1 MNDGV
6 KLYIGAKAKHMY
18 FCGGWGGKIL
28 GMVTGGLIGSNQ
40 KQAETKQVNA
50 PLTTETGQASAQAE
64 VDARR
69 RQRRGYESTVGAGSN
84 TGGGTTSSRSV
95 LGG

>member
-1 MNDGV
+1 MNEGV

-28 GMVTGGLIGSNQ
+28 GMMTGGLIGSGQ
-40 KQAETKQVNA
+40 KQVSTSRVQAPTSVSTGEDTVKAE
-50 PLTTETGQASAQAE
+50 E
-64 VDARR
+64 DARR
-69 RQRRGYESTVGAGSN
+69 KRRQGYESTVGAGSN
-84 TGGGTTSSRSV
+84 TGGGTTQARGI

>member
-1 MNDGV
+1 MNEGV
-6 KLYIGAKAKHMY
+6 KLYIGAKPKIY

-28 GMVTGGLIGSNQ
+28 GMVTGGLIGGNRENT
-40 KQAETKQVNA
+40 ETKQVQSPTAVN
-50 PLTTETGQASAQAE
+50 TGQDATQAE

-69 RQRRGYESTVGAGSN
+69 RNRRGYQSTVGAGSN
-84 TGGGTTSSRSV
+84 TGGGTTQARGI